1 MGKSVSARQVDLKQ
15 AYDNYMNAESG
26 AARIAAGEELQAVLA
41 DQVAAEQAYE
51 NFLLIV
57 YPDDSDKRQA
67 AREQK
72 QPANQYECEM
82 AARKSFEE
90 NGKFN
95 SFTGF
100 SLQFQQ
106 RVVSVCAHIASTG
119 MNIDIAEAAKKA
131 CTGATLV

>member
-1 MGKSVSARQVDLKQ
+1 MSVSARQVDLKQ
-15 AYDNYMNAESG
+15 AYDNYINAEAG
-26 AARIAAGEELQAVLA
+26 AARVAAGEELQAVLSE
-41 DQVAAEQAYE
+41 QVAVEQAYE
-51 NFLLIV
+51 NFLHIV
-57 YPDDSDKRQA
+57 YPEDSDKRQA

-82 AARKSFEE
+82 AARKSFVE
-90 NGKFN
+90 NGKFD

-106 RVVSVCAHIASTG
+106 RVVNVCADLASTG
-119 MNIDIAEAAKKA
+119 MNIDIAEAAKQA